1 MGVFSSNYI
10 GSAIIFI
17 HDLFFSV
24 LFRVIWQSD
33 IFVLTETKKHLETTV
48 YSLIYY
54 NTGL

>member
-1 MGVFSSNYI
+1 MGVFSSSYI